1 MNLRFKKTA
10 QRPQS
15 KEQKSQSVPRG
26 GMNKNEQHQEGQEG
40 GSGEFEL
47 KPYYKPRIAY
57 NDRINTPNT
66 QRLV

>member
-1 MNLRFKKTA
+1 
-10 QRPQS
+10 
-15 KEQKSQSVPRG
+15 
-26 GMNKNEQHQEGQEG
+26 MNKNEQHQEGQEG